1 MNSTLSKVFLAVLVT
16 AVVVYFFMMVWKL
29 SNNSMSEGFAG
40 PAKVGIPD
48 CLQESSNAA
57 KVYSMIA
64 SKKQVIEEGS
74 DGKDDL
80 REFALILSKTTC
92 LKKDLLSQSGF
103 VEATRYKV
111 YSTAH
116 DVEPVAETTA
126 RCLAKTIPER
136 DLDISL
142 EKWSTRG
149 NLLLKRLCSSTEL
162 SDEEIKKADSLFKK
176 HMDDVIDITKSMCLK
191 GPVEIAGTS
200 GPRDVS
206 GYKPPELEKLREYTG
221 YY

>member
-1 MNSTLSKVFLAVLVT
+1 MKSTLSKIFLAVLAT
-16 AVVVYFFMMVWKL
+16 ALVVYFFTMVWKL

-48 CLQESSNAA
+48 CLQESSTAA
-57 KVYSMIA
+57 KLYSIVA

-80 REFALILSKTTC
+80 REFALILSKTSC

-103 VEATRYKV
+103 VEATRYQV

-149 NLLLKRLCSSTEL
+149 KLLLKRLCSSTEL
-162 SDEEIKKADSLFKK
+162 SDAEISETNRLFSK
-176 HMDDVIDITKSMCLK
+176 HMDDVIDIAKSMCLK

-206 GYKPPELEKLREYTG
+206 AYTPPELEELREYKG

>member
-1 MNSTLSKVFLAVLVT
+1 MKSTLSKIFFAVLAT
-16 AVVVYFFMMVWKL
+16 ALVVYFFMMVWKL

-48 CLQESSNAA
+48 CLQESSTAA
-57 KVYSMIA
+57 KLYSIVA
-64 SKKQVIEEGS
+64 SKKQTTEEGP
-74 DGKDDL
+74 DDL
-80 REFALILSKTTC
+80 REFALILSKTSC

-103 VEATRYKV
+103 VEATRYQV

-116 DVEPVAETTA
+116 DIEPVAETTA

-142 EKWSTRG
+142 EKWNTRG
-149 NLLLKRLCSSTEL
+149 ILLLKRLCSSTEL
-162 SDEEIKKADSLFKK
+162 SDAQIKETNSLFKQ
-176 HMDDVIDITKSMCLK
+176 HMDDVTDIAKSMCLK
-191 GPVEIAGTS
+191 GPVEIAGTP
-200 GPRDVS
+200 GPRDVAA
-206 GYKPPELEKLREYTG
+206 YTPPKLEELREYKG

>member
-1 MNSTLSKVFLAVLVT
+1 MKSTLSKIFFAVLAT
-16 AVVVYFFMMVWKL
+16 ALVVYFFMMVWKL

-48 CLQESSNAA
+48 CLQESSTAA
-57 KVYSMIA
+57 KLYSIVA
-64 SKKQVIEEGS
+64 SKKQTTEEGP
-74 DGKDDL
+74 DDL
-80 REFALILSKTTC
+80 REFALILSKTSC

-103 VEATRYKV
+103 VEATRYQV

-116 DVEPVAETTA
+116 DIEPVAETTA

-149 NLLLKRLCSSTEL
+149 KLLLKRLCSSTEL
-162 SDEEIKKADSLFKK
+162 SDAQIKETNILFKE
-176 HMDDVIDITKSMCLK
+176 HMDDVIDIAKSMCLK

-200 GPRDVS
+200 GPRDVAA
-206 GYKPPELEKLREYTG
+206 YTPPELEELREYKG

>member
-1 MNSTLSKVFLAVLVT
+1 MNSSLSKIILALLVT
-16 AVVVYFFMMVWKL
+16 GLAVYFFTMVWKL
-29 SNNSMSEGFAG
+29 SNSSSEGFDG

-48 CLQESSNAA
+48 CLQESSYAA
-57 KVYSMIA
+57 NLYEILS
-64 SKKQVIEEGS
+64 SKPQTTDEGP
-74 DGKDDL
+74 DDL
-80 REFALILSKTTC
+80 REFTLILSKTSC

-103 VEATRYKV
+103 VEATRYQV

-142 EKWSTRG
+142 DKWNTRG
-149 NLLLKRLCSSTEL
+149 KLLLKRLCTSVKLNDAEL
-162 SDEEIKKADSLFKK
+162 NDVNTLFKK
-176 HMDDVIDITKSMCLK
+176 HMDDVIDVAKSMCLK
-191 GPVEIAGTS
+191 GDVEIAGTP
-200 GPRDVS
+200 GPRDVT
-206 GYKPPELEKLREYTG
+206 GYSPPTLDELREYKG